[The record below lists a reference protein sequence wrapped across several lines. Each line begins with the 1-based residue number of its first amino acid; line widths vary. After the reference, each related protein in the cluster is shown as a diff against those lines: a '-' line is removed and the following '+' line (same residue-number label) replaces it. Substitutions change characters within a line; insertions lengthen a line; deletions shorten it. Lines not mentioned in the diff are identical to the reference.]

1 MPTPKHGSLTPWLF
15 MSTLLSLSRPSGFNS
30 SRISFAVI
38 RAPAAN
44 RSLIFRFDVMIN
56 FRASFR
62 VKISCSLSRASER
75 GLQLSLLGKSL
86 RGLGGKS
93 IQTQRVGVTK
103 TVGHAPGL
111 YGVRRQAKRDAA
123 LA

>member
-1 MPTPKHGSLTPWLF
+1 MSPQVRKRNGLAKLIGQREITDMSLRRNDKF
-15 MSTLLSLSRPSGFNS
+15 S
-30 SRISFAVI
+30 SIE
-38 RAPAAN
+38 
-44 RSLIFRFDVMIN
+44 
-56 FRASFR
+56 